1 MFKSISQ
8 WAFPAEM
15 SIEEMLHT
23 AKELG
28 YDAFE
33 PALGLTG
40 PLNLQSSDA
49 DFTAV
54 REAAQRIGIRLAALA
69 SNISWSVSPTA
80 NDPMVREQ
88 AYLGAVRQL
97 QAAQLLGVGAIL
109 FVPGLVGAEGD
120 GIVDYADA
128 WARAADML
136 KRLAPVAQEC
146 GVVIG
151 VENVWNNL
159 LLSPKD
165 MVCMLDEVNSPWVQ
179 CYLDVGNVIRTGW
192 AESWVRMLAGR
203 IIRVHVK
210 DYDRSNGTINGFCP
224 LLTGDVNYPAVMA
237 ELRRA
242 GYDLDLTAE
251 VAQGM
256 DSIRH
261 TIAALEKI
269 VAM

>member
-8 WAFPAEM
+8 WAFPEDM
-15 SIEEMLHT
+15 PVEEMLQI
-23 AKELG
+23 AKDEG

-33 PALGLTG
+33 PALGPTG
-40 PLNLQSSDA
+40 PLTMRSTDR
-49 DFTAV
+49 DFMAV
-54 REAAQRIGIRLAALA
+54 KEAAQRIGIRLTALA
-69 SNISWSVSPTA
+69 SNLSWRVSPTA

-88 AYLGAVRQL
+88 AYLNAVRQL
-97 QAAQLLGVGAIL
+97 QAAQILGVDAIL
-109 FVPGLVGAEGD
+109 FVPGLVGPEGD

-128 WARAADML
+128 WERAVDAL
-136 KRLAPVAQEC
+136 RRLAPVAKEC

-165 MVCMLDEVNSPWVQ
+165 MVSLLDEVGSEWVQ

-203 IIRVHVK
+203 IVRVHVK
-210 DYDRSNGTINGFCP
+210 DYRRADGTINGFCP
-224 LLTGDVNYPAVMA
+224 MLEGDVNYPAVIA
-237 ELRRA
+237 ELRKA

-251 VAQGM
+251 VASGM

-261 TIAALEKI
+261 TSAALDRI
-269 VAM
+269 LTY